1 MTSSAL
7 ADGLK
12 ELIPDFE
19 SGLSGPFVTLEEAG
33 NIAMKTAV
41 LTGTWK
47 KADPQ
52 LLQRKIEEISGKYG
66 FGNLPVNAPVSR
78 SQMAVILHEIA
89 NPFSLDVDLNG
100 TFIKIPAK
108 QFQ

>member
-1 MTSSAL
+1 
-7 ADGLK
+7 
-12 ELIPDFE
+12 
-19 SGLSGPFVTLEEAG
+19 VTLEEAG
-33 NIAMKTAV
+33 MIAMETAV
-41 LTGTWK
+41 LTGTWE

-52 LLQRKIEEISGKYG
+52 LLQRKIEEISGKYA

-78 SQMAVILHEIA
+78 SQMAAILHEIA

-100 TFIKIPAK
+100 TFKMIPAN